1 MNNRS
6 RRLSMNPI
14 KQGRRRIATWLIS
27 AICVMTL
34 SGCVT
39 RYVVAPI
46 EPRLTEHIADPDIEG
61 RTWNDVY
68 VQSIRRSEVIRRYQ
82 CRDYVLRKEP
92 LPEECK

>member
-1 MNNRS
+1 
-6 RRLSMNPI
+6 MNPS
-14 KQGRRRIATWLIS
+14 KQGRRRIATWLIL

-46 EPRLTEHIADPDIEG
+46 EPRLIEPIPDPNIEG

-68 VQSIRRSEVIRRYQ
+68 VQSIRRAEVIRRFN
-82 CRDYVLRKEP
+82 CRGYVLRKEP